1 MIQRWFAILC
11 FLLSA
16 VFYGASTFA
25 AVESE
30 CKLNA
35 SFLFTG
41 REGGLPAA
49 RIKDGVGRHSGET
62 EVAVIPEQS
71 SMTYDLVRFLY
82 GNLFFEHFI
91 SEPRTRKARTWGGRG
106 SSRLSK
112 EQIGDFKKNLKCKG
126 VLSLM
131 GHGSNQRCV
140 LDFGKEAYVG
150 FPNVILRV
158 INGEFCGQEPPF
170 PEKRSSW
177 PGKLPIHS
185 VTQS

>member
-91 SEPRTRKARTWGGRG
+91 SEPRTRKARTWGGANWR
-106 SSRLSK
+106 
-112 EQIGDFKKNLKCKG
+112 F
-126 VLSLM
+126 
-131 GHGSNQRCV
+131 
-140 LDFGKEAYVG
+140 
-150 FPNVILRV
+150 
-158 INGEFCGQEPPF
+158 
-170 PEKRSSW
+170 
-177 PGKLPIHS
+177 
-185 VTQS
+185 